1 MKWHENLIEKAKVF
15 IQNGQSLQPVLF
27 LRSDKKIS
35 IIPLGRFAGDKD
47 DLATLLH
54 MIVHFEDPDE
64 YMYLTEAYVK
74 VVDQKDGGDTAV
86 GTLLADGT
94 LQVSQLPSAKE
105 AITILLGDRKGERIG
120 MVIFEREGKT
130 ILFEETKWMEGDSLS
145 GRFTDLRHLGPF
157 LCF

>member
-1 MKWHENLIEKAKVF
+1 MKWHENLIEKAKIF
-15 IQNGQSLQPVLF
+15 IRNGQSLQPVLF

-64 YMYLTEAYVK
+64 YLYLTEAFVK
-74 VVDQKDGGDTAV
+74 IVDQKDAADSAV
-86 GTLLADGT
+86 GALLAEGT

-120 MVIFEREGKT
+120 MIIFERHSNSIT
-130 ILFEETKWMEGDSLS
+130 FEDIKWMEGDNLT
-145 GRFTDLRHLGPF
+145 GRFTGLRNLGPLF
-157 LCF
+157 CL